1 MWSGALDSSHVLL
14 LYHVTSL
21 ASPITIILIST
32 LIHTYMHTYI
42 QFIYI
47 FMRMR
52 TQHKTMGSVELTLR
66 QVSLSLS
73 LSLRLKGLRVFFSI
87 LLTSSILRSGA
98 FSIVSLAQHI
108 TTILISTLFYL
119 LNIIN
124 ILT

>member
-1 MWSGALDSSHVLL
+1 
-14 LYHVTSL
+14 
-21 ASPITIILIST
+21 
-32 LIHTYMHTYI
+32 
-42 QFIYI
+42 
-47 FMRMR
+47 MRMR

-66 QVSLSLS
+66 QVSLSLSLS